1 MDSSSIYHSALAR
14 NRCISVVGRLP
25 VCRDFLLCTG
35 ERHLTSTNQ
44 ALQLSLDPGLAL
56 GAARSVPAFQF
67 KILELARVSAK
78 SERDD
83 VMKFVLER
91 FRVVVAGARQKSL
104 FYSIGEGNGWSYR
117 LGVAGH
123 ADCLSNG
130 LLRHVGVERAAV
142 ACGRGRDERQP
153 KYHSDFWALVRPGDP
168 YRDPGR
174 SAD

>member
-1 MDSSSIYHSALAR
+1 MDSSSISRPARAR
-14 NRCISVVGRLP
+14 NLRVSVIGRLP
-25 VCRDFLLCTG
+25 VFRDFLLCIG

-44 ALQLSLDPGLAL
+44 ALQLRLDPLFAF
-56 GAARSVPAFQF
+56 GAARSVPAFQP

-78 SERDD
+78 SDRDN

-91 FRVVVAGARQKSL
+91 LRVVVAGAHQKSL

-153 KYHSDFWALVRPGDP
+153 KYHSDFWALVRPG
-168 YRDPGR
+168 
-174 SAD
+174 